1 MSDLFTQTERTTAT
15 RYRDRMA
22 YDREAAHAILDE
34 AYDCAVG
41 FVVDGEPRVLPTLH
55 VRLGDTLYLHG
66 SSGGRL
72 GLSAR
77 GEGVRVCVSV
87 TLLDAIVYA
96 RSQAH
101 HSANYRSVVVH
112 GMARPVSDP
121 ETKLAVMSTLA
132 DKVGAGRAADTRP
145 PNRKELAETA
155 VLALPLDEVS
165 VRSRAGGVIDEPED
179 RSLPQWAGI
188 LPVSRVFGPPE
199 PDAGVTVAPP
209 SYLPSGP
216 SAPPSYRPSGPS
228 APPSDRPAGGSAP
241 RSYPPGGGSPWVRP
255 VTLEGRH
262 VRLEPLAPGH
272 ADGLVEAL
280 ADEEVWRY
288 LPTLQPRT
296 RDEMAAH
303 VADLHRRQWSGV
315 QLPWA
320 QVEPST
326 GTVIGLTSYHDID
339 PVNRSLGIG
348 HTVIGRRWWRTGVN
362 TEAKLMLLEHAFQT
376 LGAEKVFWYTDIRNE
391 RSQRAIARLGATRDG
406 VIRRQR
412 LRPDGTWR
420 DTVLFAMTIEE
431 WPTAADRLRE
441 RLAAGGSATL
451 AKA

>member
-1 MSDLFTQTERTTAT
+1 MSDLYPQTDRTTAT

-34 AYDCAVG
+34 AYDCSVG
-41 FVVDGEPRVLPTLH
+41 FVVEGEPRVLPTLH
-55 VRLGDTLYLHG
+55 VRVGDTLYLHG

-96 RSQAH
+96 RSQVH

-112 GMARPVSDP
+112 GVARPVSDP

-145 PNRKELAETA
+145 PSRKELAETA
-155 VLALPLDEVS
+155 VLALPLVEVS
-165 VRSRAGGVIDEPED
+165 VRSRAAGVIDEPED
-179 RSLPQWAGI
+179 VSLPQWAGI
-188 LPVSRVFGPPE
+188 LPVSRAFGPPE
-199 PDAGVTVAPP
+199 PDAGVAAAPP
-209 SYLPSGP
+209 SYL
-216 SAPPSYRPSGPS
+216 
-228 APPSDRPAGGSAP
+228 
-241 RSYPPGGGSPWVRP
+241 PGGGSPWVNP
-255 VTLEGRH
+255 VILEGRH
-262 VRLEPLAPGH
+262 VRLEPLAPAH
-272 ADGLVEAL
+272 AGGLVEAL

-288 LPTLQPRT
+288 LPTVQPRT
-296 RDEMAAH
+296 RDEMAAY
-303 VADLHRRQWSGV
+303 VGDLHRRQWTGFQV
-315 QLPWA
+315 PWA
-320 QVEPST
+320 QVEPGT
-326 GTVIGLTSYHDID
+326 GTVIGITSYHDID

-348 HTVIGRRWWRTGVN
+348 HTMVGRRWWRTGVN
-362 TEAKLMLLEHAFQT
+362 TEAKLMLLEHAFET

-420 DTVLFAMTIEE
+420 DTVLFAMTVEE
-431 WPTAADRLRE
+431 WPAAAERLQE
-441 RLAAGGSATL
+441 RLAAGGPSTL
-451 AKA
+451 ANA